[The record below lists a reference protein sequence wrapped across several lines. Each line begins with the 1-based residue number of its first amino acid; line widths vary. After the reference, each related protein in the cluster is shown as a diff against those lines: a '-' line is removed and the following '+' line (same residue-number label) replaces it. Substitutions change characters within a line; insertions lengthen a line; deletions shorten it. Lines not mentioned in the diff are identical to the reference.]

1 MAANHKERQRADGVD
16 VRIPIKRRS
25 EKVKLI
31 VFGAAGKSGR
41 QLVEQALAG
50 GHEVTAFVRQPDA
63 VKTKHPGLKV
73 VKGDALDAESVSEAI
88 AGQEAVLFAIGT
100 NRRSTMTVC
109 AESTR
114 NIIKAMKQHGV
125 RRFIVLSA
133 YGASETKDTAL
144 YSKVLRSIIGKRVED
159 KDRQEELV
167 RESGLD
173 WVLVR
178 PPLLTNGTRRGR
190 YRAGFDI
197 PIKLFSSVSRADVA
211 EFMLKQL
218 TDDTYLGKAPTITN

>member
-1 MAANHKERQRADGVD
+1 M
-16 VRIPIKRRS
+16 
-25 EKVKLI
+25 KLL
-31 VFGAAGKSGR
+31 VFGATGGSGR
-41 QLVEQALAG
+41 QIVEQALAM
-50 GHEVTAFVRQPDA
+50 GHEVTAFARNPAAVR
-63 VKTKHPGLKV
+63 TEHPNLKV
-73 VKGDALDAESVSEAI
+73 MQGDALDAASVSQAI
-88 AGQEAVLFAIGT
+88 AGQDAVLYAIGI

-114 NIIKAMKQHGV
+114 HIIAAMKEHGV
-125 RRFIVLSA
+125 RRFVCLSA

-144 YSKVLRSIIGKRVED
+144 YSKVLRAFIGKRVED

-167 RESGLD
+167 RESDLD

-178 PPLLTNGTRRGR
+178 PPLLTNGARRGR

-218 TDDTYLGKAPTITN
+218 TDDTYLRQAPTITN

>member
-1 MAANHKERQRADGVD
+1 M
-16 VRIPIKRRS
+16 
-25 EKVKLI
+25 KLV
-31 VFGAAGKSGR
+31 VFGATGASGR
-41 QLVEQALAG
+41 EMVEQALAA
-50 GHEVTAFVRQPDA
+50 GHEVTAFARNPA
-63 VKTKHPGLKV
+63 AINLKHPKLKV
-73 VKGDALDAESVSEAI
+73 VEGDALHSESVSQAI
-88 AGQEAVLFAIGT
+88 EGQDAVLSAIGT
-100 NRRSTMTVC
+100 NRRSTITVC
-109 AESTR
+109 SESTR
-114 NIIKAMKQHGV
+114 NIIAAMKEHGV

-144 YSKVLRSIIGKRVED
+144 YSKVLRALIGKRVED

-178 PPLLTNGTRRGR
+178 PPLLTNGARRGR
-190 YRAGFDI
+190 YRTGFDI

-218 TDDTYLGKAPTITN
+218 TDDTYLHQAPTITN